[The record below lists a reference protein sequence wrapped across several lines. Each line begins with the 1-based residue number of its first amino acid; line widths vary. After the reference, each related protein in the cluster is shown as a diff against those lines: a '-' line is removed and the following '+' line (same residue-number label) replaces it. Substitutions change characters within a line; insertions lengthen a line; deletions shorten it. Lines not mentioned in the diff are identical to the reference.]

1 MLIRRQDLTI
11 ADVILEGNN
20 LRVINHIVTFK
31 TTVPSEVTSDTH
43 NSILNFLMIPS
54 ITVGAASK
62 CLWDVVLDH
71 RASDGKI
78 DYLTNG
84 RVTSRS
90 DNDSDGDT
98 DTVVINQ
105 LQDEKSTTIIQPSP
119 VGP

>member
-1 MLIRRQDLTI
+1 M
-11 ADVILEGNN
+11 
-20 LRVINHIVTFK
+20 INDIVTSN
-31 TTVPSEVTSDTH
+31 TTVPGEVTSDNH
-43 NSILNFLMIPS
+43 NSILTFLMIPP
-54 ITVGAASK
+54 ITVGTASK

-90 DNDSDGDT
+90 DNDSDSGSDGDT

-105 LQDEKSTTIIQPSP
+105 VQDEKSTTIIQPSP